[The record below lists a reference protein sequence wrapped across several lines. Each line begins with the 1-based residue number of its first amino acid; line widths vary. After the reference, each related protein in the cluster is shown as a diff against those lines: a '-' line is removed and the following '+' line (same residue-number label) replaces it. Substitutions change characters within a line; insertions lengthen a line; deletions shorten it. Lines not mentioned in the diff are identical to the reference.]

1 MIQHLSIYSAD
12 LRHQVDVQP
21 HDYTVFYLIEDDMS
35 STSEDDLIYTYIR
48 DYAPSIPRTTL
59 SAELREAGVDPDI
72 VVRVFQQV
80 YDTPPS
86 SVVQATYA
94 PADIGPRSVLA
105 TIAVAGLLL
114 ETGWSLVNFWATLTS
129 DNPNNLYF
137 DWPWIIHTFLQA
149 LGFLIPLSVFYGLHQ
164 RWRIRTL
171 TIILLV
177 GISIIIAGYKWW
189 FRW

>member
-1 MIQHLSIYSAD
+1 MFNRTTTRFLPD
-12 LRHQVDVQP
+12 K
-21 HDYTVFYLIEDDMS
+21 DYMS
-35 STSEDDLIYTYIR
+35 STNEDDLIFTYIR

-59 SAELREAGVDPDI
+59 STELREAGVDPDI

-94 PADIGPRSVLA
+94 PADTGPRSVLA
-105 TIAVAGLLL
+105 AIAVAGLLL
-114 ETGWSLVNFWATLTS
+114 ETGWSLVIFRVTLIS

-149 LGFLIPLSVFYGLHQ
+149 LGFLVPLSVLYGLHQ

-189 FRW
+189 FQW